1 MTNYICL
8 DVYRKETS
16 LIKRMEEH
24 KISIHAIIDEN
35 IEFVIIHKLV
45 PSLKVKCEIHLGVF
59 MSTHLDI
66 LEYFLISK
74 YREALLEL
82 LKL

>member
-1 MTNYICL
+1 MTTYKCL
-8 DVYRKETS
+8 DIYRKETS
-16 LIKRMEEH
+16 LMKRMEEH
-24 KISIHAIIDEN
+24 KISVHGVIDEN

-45 PSLKVKCEIHLGVF
+45 PSLKVKCELHLGVF
-59 MSTHLDI
+59 MSTNLDI

-82 LKL
+82 LRL